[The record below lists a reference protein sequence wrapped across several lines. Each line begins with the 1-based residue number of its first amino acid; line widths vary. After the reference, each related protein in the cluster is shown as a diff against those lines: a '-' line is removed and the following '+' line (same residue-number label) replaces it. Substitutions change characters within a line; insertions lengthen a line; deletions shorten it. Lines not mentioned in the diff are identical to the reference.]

1 LQKSFLFTNMF
12 IMQANKLGSNPLID
26 SVVKQVVGADAN
38 DSAQQAAIKQT
49 QAELAE
55 ALIERLKEQGIKSIT
70 YRFPVE
76 EIAEFDLMII
86 DLQKALNG
94 KRVNK
99 NDVIRT
105 GVNIVLEDWKKNKK
119 DSLIY
124 RVLNDWVNR

>member
-1 LQKSFLFTNMF
+1 
-12 IMQANKLGSNPLID
+12 MQANKLGSNPLID